1 MKSLNEY
8 ISHVKDL
15 HYLNEYLNEKLLVNK
30 NYKSPID
37 SDELFE
43 KLYKFSDELTYY
55 YSNSG
60 KSYVTAKNLAYTI
73 YLYVNKRYINSN
85 VDVKHIQSYIED
97 NFLTKILDIAD
108 NSDEYA
114 MWVQIEKHDPISKE
128 SYDIINKIF
137 TEYSSNKNAIY
148 DELNIALGTNVKDVV
163 LKGCSNNEYTL
174 FAICDSMTDEIYA
187 FWMSKA

>member
-1 MKSLNEY
+1 MKSLNT
-8 ISHVKDL
+8 
-15 HYLNEYLNEKLLVNK
+15 YLTEKLLVNK
-30 NYKSPID
+30 NYQSPD
-37 SDELFE
+37 DCDELLE

-60 KSYVTAKNLAYTI
+60 KSSVTAKNLAYTI
-73 YLYVNKRYINSN
+73 YLYVSKRYINSN

-128 SYDIINKIF
+128 SYKIINKIADIF
-137 TEYSSNKNAIY
+137 
-148 DELNIALGTNVKDVV
+148 
-163 LKGCSNNEYTL
+163 
-174 FAICDSMTDEIYA
+174 
-187 FWMSKA
+187 